1 MCEYQHIKTLLR
13 TSYTCAAHSASKV
26 QVLPNFKFWIT
37 VFALAF
43 CRHAIADTH
52 LISRMDLLDAW
63 ENNYN
68 ASHWFEQANLQA
80 GAQMYGEKDIT
91 ITSLPVE
98 LAGADWIQTA
108 YNSKFFDRYYV
119 ICSFK
124 LKADA
129 EVLIIHNDEIR
140 SRPMWLSD
148 YKKTDGKVI
157 SSVGDTFSIYK
168 RQAKAGE
175 VVLLGQNGRIRLEEG
190 KTPNMYIVAVK
201 PLQPVVQEKPAGKI
215 FDVRDFGAVGN
226 GKTMNTAAI
235 QRAIDYCNASGGG
248 TVFVGGGIFM
258 SGTLVLK
265 DHVTLWV
272 DAGTILRG
280 SQEKTDYP
288 ALRVSLPSFRQK
300 EDFQFIFAEKK
311 KNITITGG
319 GIIDGN
325 AIAYNRPWGG
335 TNNESQRPRLIRMFE
350 CENVTVKNITLAR
363 AACWVQYY
371 EACKKMLFET
381 VQVRS
386 YTGVHNLDGMDLSGC
401 SDVVV
406 RDFSAICGDD
416 AICIKAMSMV
426 PGENISIDGLFSR
439 YANCNLFKI
448 GTETH
453 GAVRN
458 LHLKNARGWTRYT
471 VAVEAVDGAT
481 VENITLEDIE
491 MYACAA
497 PFLVRLGNRG
507 RTFEGGPDPAPIGRM
522 KNITLRNIRNTDI
535 QFVPDKA
542 GPGVGAPA
550 GGLIAQPIENLTIE
564 DCHFVLYGTKT
575 SKDLIYREIPENE
588 NKYPEFHTFGILPA
602 YGMYFRHVDGLKVK
616 NVTLRLRNEDIRP
629 AVVLDDVRNYKL
641 QGIEYDSYPGMEPY
655 GIWHKQDG
663 EQVK

>member
-1 MCEYQHIKTLLR
+1 
-13 TSYTCAAHSASKV
+13 
-26 QVLPNFKFWIT
+26 
-37 VFALAF
+37 
-43 CRHAIADTH
+43 
-52 LISRMDLLDAW
+52 MDLLDAW
-63 ENNYN
+63 EYNYN

-80 GAQMYGEKDIT
+80 GVQMYGEKDVT
-91 ITSLPVE
+91 VSSLPEE
-98 LAGADWIQTA
+98 LSGADWIQTA
-108 YNSKFFDRYYV
+108 YGSKYFDRYYV

-129 EVLIIHNDEIR
+129 DLFIIHNDEIR
-140 SRPMWLSD
+140 SKPLWLSD
-148 YKKTDGKVI
+148 YRKTNGKVI
-157 SSVGDTFSIYK
+157 SSERDTFSIYK
-168 RQAKAGE
+168 RRAKAGE
-175 VVLLGQNGRIRLEEG
+175 LVLLRRNATSRRES
-190 KTPNMYIVAVK
+190 NMYIVAV
-201 PLQPVVQEKPAGKI
+201 QPVQPAEKEKPAGKL
-215 FDVRDFGAVGN
+215 FDVKEFGAVGD
-226 GKTMNTAAI
+226 GKTMNTTAI
-235 QRAIDYCNASGGG
+235 QSAIDRCSNSGGG

-258 SGTLVLK
+258 SGTLALK
-265 DHVTLWV
+265 DNVTLWI

-280 SQEKTDYP
+280 SQLKSDYP
-288 ALRVSLPSFRQK
+288 AIRVSLPSYRQK

-311 KNITITGG
+311 KNIAITGG

-350 CENVTVKNITLAR
+350 CENVTVKNITLTR

-371 EACKKMLFET
+371 EACKKMYLET

-386 YTGVHNLDGMDLSGC
+386 YTGVHNLDGLDLSGC

-406 RDFSAICGDD
+406 KDFSAICGDD

-426 PGENISIDGLFSR
+426 PGENIYIDGLFSR

-471 VAVEAVDGAT
+471 IAVEAVDGAT
-481 VENITLEDIE
+481 VENITLEDVE

-507 RTFEGGPDPAPIGRM
+507 RTFEGGPNPAPIGRM

-550 GGLIAQPIENLTIE
+550 GGLIVQPIENLTIE

-575 SKDLIYREIPENE
+575 SKDFIYREIPENE
-588 NKYPEFHTFGILPA
+588 NKYPEFHTFGILPS
-602 YGMYFRHVDGLKVK
+602 YGMFFRHVDGLKVK
-616 NVTLRLRNEDIRP
+616 NVSLRLKNEDIRP
-629 AVVLDDVRNYKL
+629 AIVLDNVKNYSL
-641 QGIEYDSYPGMEPY
+641 QGIQYDSYHGMEPY

-663 EQVK
+663 EILQSIQLGK